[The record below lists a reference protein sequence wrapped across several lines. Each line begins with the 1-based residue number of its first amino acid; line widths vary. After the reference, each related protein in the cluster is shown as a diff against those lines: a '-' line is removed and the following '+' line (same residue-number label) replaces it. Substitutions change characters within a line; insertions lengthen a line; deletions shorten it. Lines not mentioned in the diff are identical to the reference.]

1 MRENRNYNFL
11 PALPRL
17 SVILTVKSYREP
29 CPSLELER
37 FKEEVT
43 VKVPLRLSAQQF
55 FPLPGQ
61 RKTKRVASKHLFNGC
76 WEELQS

>member
-17 SVILTVKSYREP
+17 SVKSYREP
-29 CPSLELER
+29 CPSLELET

-43 VKVPLRLSAQQF
+43 VKVPLKLSAQRF

-61 RKTKRVASKHLFNGC
+61 PKTKRVAFKHLFNGC
-76 WEELQS
+76 WGELQS